1 MSESLPSS
9 QAGGSSAVVASTAT
23 TAARWRPTVAAIG
36 WTTSIVITVVGFLL
50 WVRSGFAPLPQGFMS
65 PVGFLALISLVATQ
79 ATAGLILAVRRPDNP
94 IGLII
99 LAFALA
105 VSLASLANGYVAL
118 ANTGADLPFD
128 PAWVAAI
135 TSAVAFSVGTLVAV
149 ILGMVFPDGRLLSP
163 AWRLVV
169 ATSIIGTAAMG
180 LGLVLTPGPL
190 LLLPGIDGPIGED
203 QVPAWFGVTRD
214 LIGPVF
220 LALGAIASGT
230 ALVIRYR
237 RAEALER
244 LQLRW
249 YLAAG
254 VVLAAGFI
262 AYLVAIYLPAEE
274 QVGRIVLDLFYVSAS
289 IPPIAMVFA
298 ILRYN
303 LYGIDTIIGRTFV
316 YGALTAILAGLYTA
330 SVRLFNALFE
340 GVAGQSSELVLVI
353 TTLILATT
361 FTPIKRRLE
370 AIVDRRM
377 SPVAAAPLEGDSTQT
392 ADGSA
397 IFNDPAFV
405 AALREQI
412 KAVIAEQHVPPG
424 TTSDGRERG
433 SE

>member
-1 MSESLPSS
+1 MSEGLPSR
-9 QAGGSSAVVASTAT
+9 QAGGSSAVIAPTAT
-23 TAARWRPTVAAIG
+23 PATRLRPTVAAIC
-36 WTTSIVITVVGFLL
+36 WTASLVVTVVGFLL

-118 ANTGADLPFD
+118 ASTGADLPFD

-190 LLLPGIDGPIGED
+190 LLLPGIDGPIGD
-203 QVPAWFGVTRD
+203 DRVPAWFGVTRD

-254 VVLAAGFI
+254 VVLAVGFI

-274 QVGRIVLDLFYVSAS
+274 QVGRIVRICSTCPRRS
-289 IPPIAMVFA
+289 RRSRWS
-298 ILRYN
+298 LRS
-303 LYGIDTIIGRTFV
+303 F
-316 YGALTAILAGLYTA
+316 
-330 SVRLFNALFE
+330 
-340 GVAGQSSELVLVI
+340 
-353 TTLILATT
+353 ATT
-361 FTPIKRRLE
+361 CTGSTRSSGGR
-370 AIVDRRM
+370 
-377 SPVAAAPLEGDSTQT
+377 SCTAP
-392 ADGSA
+392 
-397 IFNDPAFV
+397 
-405 AALREQI
+405 
-412 KAVIAEQHVPPG
+412 
-424 TTSDGRERG
+424 
-433 SE
+433 